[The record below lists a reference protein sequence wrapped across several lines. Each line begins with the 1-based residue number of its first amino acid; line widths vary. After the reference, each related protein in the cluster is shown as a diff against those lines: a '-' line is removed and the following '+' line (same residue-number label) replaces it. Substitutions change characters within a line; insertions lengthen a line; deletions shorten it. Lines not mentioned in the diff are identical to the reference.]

1 MVAVDRSARKSSLIT
16 LYIHM
21 VLVSAIWTEMGSH
34 SLLLFIQQIFLSIF
48 YVPGT
53 VLGDGVTVR

>member
-1 MVAVDRSARKSSLIT
+1 
-16 LYIHM
+16 M
-21 VLVSAIWTEMGSH
+21 VLVSVTWTEMGSH